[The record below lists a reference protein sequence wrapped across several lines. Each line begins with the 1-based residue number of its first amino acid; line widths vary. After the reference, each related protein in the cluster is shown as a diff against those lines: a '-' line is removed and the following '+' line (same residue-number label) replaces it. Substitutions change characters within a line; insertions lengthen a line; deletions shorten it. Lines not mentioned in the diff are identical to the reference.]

1 MSGTEN
7 KTENKIETQEQAVKL
22 VQDVAT
28 QAAEKAAEKA
38 IAPLAESMAKLMEQT
53 NKERDEK
60 AIQEAVQKAVAET
73 EAKHKAEMQAEADRR
88 EQAQIESQNK
98 FVAPSGSDTNVG
110 SELVKQLEQEKS
122 SIENVIAS
130 EFKKYSSPTVDS
142 YALMNAKNSGQ
153 VVLTTE
159 DPSHEK
165 YFYKDT
171 GLFNVEKFTSN
182 PTVDNAL
189 QFQSN
194 DAQPKS
200 SFSRTNIHYRI
211 PKYKYELEPVQLD
224 VIPKNPI
231 YENTPQIRIQGI
243 YPAISRRYD
252 SAFGDFAKATTAQAI
267 GEINKGVVN
276 GELTDAAFKHF
287 GLVQYQVG
295 YSMTD
300 LTKELIANGELQNYF
315 PYILSKINE
324 KIEVAKGF
332 QLLQSGVFGFK
343 AGQGNVSFY
352 DKATKVQVDLGA
364 DINQNKD
371 IVASILNSIVTV
383 MNDRFIDTG
392 NTRLYLSPYIKQLL
406 THPDYMNDKNGNR
419 KTQYSEAI
427 QSFALAMNSTADKV
441 EIIDPLYT
449 DPEILSSMSG
459 AFSENS
465 LGNQQL
471 IINALESTYTSA
483 LPGID
488 GNGNA
493 KLPYSKYFESNGLTL
508 KSGTVIAVIH
518 TPKAFQILN
527 GATSASL
534 HPTDYNDSIQY
545 WTFKAKM
552 NTGWID
558 GSYDPARSCFVL
570 VAK

>member
-1 MSGTEN
+1 MSG
-7 KTENKIETQEQAVKL
+7 TENKIETQEQAIKV

-28 QAAEKAAEKA
+28 QAAQETVT
-38 IAPLAESMAKLMEQT
+38 PLVEAMAKFMEQT
-53 NKERDEK
+53 NKERDER
-60 AIQEAVQKAVAET
+60 AVQEAVQKAVAET
-73 EAKHKAEMQAEADRR
+73 EAKHKAQMQEEEDRR
-88 EQAQIESQNK
+88 EQARIESQNK
-98 FVAPSGSDTNVG
+98 FVAPSGSDTNVN
-110 SELVKQLEQEKS
+110 SEVVKQIEQERS
-122 SIENVIAS
+122 SIENVIVT
-130 EFKKYSSPTVDS
+130 EFEKYNNPMVDAA
-142 YALMNAKNSGQ
+142 ALMKVQDKGQ

-159 DPSHEK
+159 IPSHEK
-165 YFYKDT
+165 YFYADT
-171 GLFNVEKFTSN
+171 GLFNVDKFTST
-182 PTVDNAL
+182 PTVDNAM

-194 DAQPKS
+194 AAQPKS

-211 PKYKYELEPVQLD
+211 PKYKYELEPVQSMT
-224 VIPKNPI
+224 IPKNPI

-243 YPAISRRYD
+243 YPLISRRYD

-276 GELTDAAFKHF
+276 GELTDAAFKHY

-315 PYILSKINE
+315 PYMLSKINE

-332 QLLQSGVFGFK
+332 QLLQSGIFGFK
-343 AGQGNVSFY
+343 SGQGNVSFY
-352 DKATKVQVDLGA
+352 DKATKVKVDLGA
-364 DINQNKD
+364 DINENKD

-419 KTQYSEAI
+419 KIQYSEAI
-427 QSFALAMNSTADKV
+427 QAFALAMNSTADKV

-459 AFSENS
+459 AFSENT

-471 IINALESTYTSA
+471 IIDALESTYTSA
-483 LPGID
+483 MPGID
-488 GNGNA
+488 GEGNA
-493 KLPYSKYFESNGLTL
+493 KLPYSKYFESDGLRL
-508 KSGTVIAVIH
+508 KPGTIIGLIH

>member
-7 KTENKIETQEQAVKL
+7 EIKTQEQAIKL
-22 VQDVAT
+22 VQDVAS
-28 QAAEKAAEKA
+28 QAVEKAV
-38 IAPLAESMAKLMEQT
+38 APLAESMAKLVEQT

-60 AIQEAVQKAVAET
+60 AIQEAVQRALADA

-98 FVAPSGSDTNVG
+98 FVAPSGSDANVN
-110 SELVKQLEQEKS
+110 SDVVKQIEQERS
-122 SIENVIAS
+122 SIENVIAT
-130 EFKKYSSPTVDS
+130 EFDKYDKRNNPMVD
-142 YALMNAKNSGQ
+142 AAVLMKVKEAGQ

-159 DPSHEK
+159 IPSHQK
-165 YFYKDT
+165 YFYEDT
-171 GLFNVEKFTSN
+171 ALFNVDKFTSN

-189 QFQSN
+189 HFQSN
-194 DAQPKS
+194 AAQPKS

-211 PKYKYELEPVQLD
+211 PKYKYELEPVQSM
-224 VIPKNPI
+224 VIPRNPI

-243 YPAISRRYD
+243 QPLISRRYD
-252 SAFGDFAKATTAQAI
+252 SPFGDFAKATTAQAV

-276 GELTDAAFKHF
+276 GELTDAAFKHY
-287 GLVQYQVG
+287 GLIQYQIG

-300 LTKELIANGELQNYF
+300 LTRDLIASGELQNYF
-315 PYILSKINE
+315 PYMLSEINKKAE
-324 KIEVAKGF
+324 FMKGY
-332 QLLQSGVFGFK
+332 QLLQSDVFGFK

-352 DKATKVQVDLGA
+352 DKATKVKVDLGA
-364 DINQNKD
+364 DSNNNKD

-383 MNDRFIDTG
+383 VNDRFIDKG

-406 THPDYMNDKNGNR
+406 THPNYLNDKNGNR
-419 KTQYSEAI
+419 KVQYSEAI
-427 QSFALAMNSTADKV
+427 QQFALAMNSTADKV

-449 DPEILSSMSG
+449 DPEILSSLSG

-471 IINALESTYTSA
+471 IINALESTYTTA

-488 GNGNA
+488 DEGNA
-493 KLPYSKYFESNGLTL
+493 ILPYSKYFESDGLSL
-508 KSGTVIAVIH
+508 KSGTVIGIIH